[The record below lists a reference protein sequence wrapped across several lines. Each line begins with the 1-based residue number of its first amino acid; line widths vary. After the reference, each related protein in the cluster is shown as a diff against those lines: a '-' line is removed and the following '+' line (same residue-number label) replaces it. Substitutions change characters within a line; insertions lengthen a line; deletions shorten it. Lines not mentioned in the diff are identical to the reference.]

1 MIMRSSLSC
10 AVMAAFMSVSVSTA
24 FASSVVAKSTMKRGT
39 QITADD
45 IKIHSDSDKEYDAL
59 SAQYVGMSVVRTI
72 SSGAIVRPNDVAEPL
87 QVRRNSQVKMIYR
100 LGRMEITATGRALGQ
115 GRMGDIISVM
125 NVDSRKR
132 VEGRVTGMGV
142 VEMMR

>member
-1 MIMRSSLSC
+1 MSFAVSS
-10 AVMAAFMSVSVSTA
+10 A

-45 IKIHSDSDKEYDAL
+45 INIHSANDKEYDAL
-59 SAQYVGMSVVRTI
+59 SAQYLGMSVVRTI
-72 SSGAIVRPNDVAEPL
+72 SSGAVVRPNDVAEPV

-125 NVDSRKR
+125 NLDSRKR
-132 VEGRVTGMGV
+132 VEGRVTGMGT
-142 VEMMR
+142 VEMVR